1 MYELQPKRQPVASDG
16 RPAGKV
22 LIISGPTATGKTKLS
37 ISVAKAINGEVVSAD
52 SMQVYRGMDIG
63 TAKVTLAEAQGVPH
77 HLIDICAIS
86 EPHNVMDFY
95 QEATHC
101 CHDILRRGKV
111 PIIAGGTGF
120 YIHALIYGPPQG
132 PPSVPAIREKIEAD
146 MLKYGTEKLYES
158 LREYDPEYAATVTHN
173 DRHKIIRALE
183 IIAITGKKVSD
194 FAPSDPGQPNREFD
208 FHCWFVHLAKELL
221 YDRIDER
228 CDEMIAQGFIDE
240 VKRLDSEGLRSNTT
254 AAGAIGY
261 RQCLEYL
268 DSPQTQADY
277 DQFLTAFKRACRRYA
292 KRQFTWFRKEPLF
305 NWLNL
310 SRYDT
315 HQATE
320 IIVRDFEGR

>member
-1 MYELQPKRQPVASDG
+1 MYELQPKQQPVASAEK
-16 RPAGKV
+16 PSGKV
-22 LIISGPTATGKTKLS
+22 LIISGPTATGKTKLA
-37 ISVAKAINGEVVSAD
+37 ISVAKALNGEVISAD

-63 TAKVTLAEAQGVPH
+63 TAKVTLAESQGIPH
-77 HLIDICAIS
+77 HLIDICDIS

-95 QEATHC
+95 NEATHC
-101 CHDILRRGKV
+101 AHDIIRRGKV
-111 PIIAGGTGF
+111 PIVAGGTGF

-146 MLKYGTEKLYES
+146 MLKYGTERLYEK

-194 FAPSDPGQPNREFD
+194 FAPNEAGQTTGEFD
-208 FHCWFVHLAKELL
+208 FHCWFVHLAKEVL

-228 CDEMIAQGFIDE
+228 TEEMIQQGFIEE
-240 VKRLDSEGLRSNTT
+240 VKRLESEGLSENLT

-268 DSPQTQADY
+268 KTSQTEGDY
-277 DQFLTAFKRACRRYA
+277 ESFVTAFKRASRRYA

-320 IIVRDFEGR
+320 IIVREFEGR

>member
-1 MYELQPKRQPVASDG
+1 MHNTQPKQERAASDT
-16 RPAGKV
+16 RPSGKMLV
-22 LIISGPTATGKTKLS
+22 ISGPTATGKTKLS
-37 ISVAKAINGEVVSAD
+37 ISIAKAIGGEIISAD

-63 TAKVTLAEAQGVPH
+63 TAKVTLAESEGIPH
-77 HLIDICAIS
+77 HLIDICDVA
-86 EPHNVMDFY
+86 ETHNVMDFY

-101 CHDILRRGKV
+101 AHDIIRRGKV
-111 PIIAGGTGF
+111 PIVTGGTGF

-146 MLKYGTEKLYES
+146 MLKYGTERLFEK
-158 LREYDPEYAATVTHN
+158 LREYDPEYAATLTHN

-194 FAPSDPGQPNREFD
+194 FAPNEPGQTTGEFD

-221 YDRIDER
+221 YDRIDAR
-228 CDEMIAQGFIDE
+228 CDEMITQGFIDE
-240 VKRLDSEGLRSNTT
+240 VKRLDKEGLRENTS

-268 DSPQTQADY
+268 DSPQTDADY
-277 DQFLTAFKRACRRYA
+277 EIFLTAFKRACRRYA

-310 SRYDT
+310 SRYDL

-320 IIVRDFEGR
+320 IIVRKFEGR